1 MSDHAGVL
9 SIDFLIG
16 FTIFMLAFIWVA
28 TMIPGLLIGLN
39 AHTIDFDAVAYR
51 TGVILVEDSGAV
63 GPSAVGGYQGVF
75 PWEFQPDTR
84 DVARFGLA
92 ISKDTPNIL
101 NGYKT
106 DRFFCATVFSYP
118 NDYRKRAIFSDYSY
132 LFNISLKE
140 TDPNRVRSVGNSP
153 PDKYGYIRRDV
164 KIKQASNATID
175 YQKIQAF
182 GYTTTENVTS
192 HQFSIILNTT
202 ELLNDNIRNP
212 AYQINPFTDRIVIN
226 ITGLMETRNT
236 TIGIPL
242 PPAPSGYNV
251 TAVRFYQRTHGQTS
265 LSSWGPGTQ
274 YQNFLY
280 EDENTTSVLPPV
292 DVRNNVTL
300 IFEPGFFSTV
310 LPNSDIF
317 INLTFGMNELQ
328 PYLNNTQ
335 TQPFDYNYDP
345 ANVTQPQLKDAVLE
359 VAVW

>member
-1 MSDHAGVL
+1 MSNHAGVL
-9 SIDFLIG
+9 SIDFLTG
-16 FTIFMLAFIWVA
+16 FTIFMLSFIWVA

-51 TGVILVEDSGAV
+51 TGVILAEDSGAV

-92 ISKDTPNIL
+92 VSKDSPNIL

-106 DRFFCATVFSYP
+106 ERFFCQTAFAYP
-118 NDYRKRAIFSDYSY
+118 EDYQKRAIFGDYPY

-140 TDPNRVRSVGNSP
+140 TDTNLVRSVGNTP
-153 PDKYGYIRRDV
+153 PDNYGYIRRDV
-164 KIKQASNATID
+164 KIKQTSNATID
-175 YQKIQAF
+175 YQKIRDF
-182 GYTTTENVTS
+182 HYNTTEEVTS
-192 HQFSIILNTT
+192 HQFSIVLNTT
-202 ELLNDNIRNP
+202 ELLNNKNRNP
-212 AYQINPFTDRIVIN
+212 AYQINPFTDKIVIN
-226 ITGLMETRNT
+226 ITDLDKTRNT
-236 TIGIPL
+236 TYVN
-242 PPAPSGYNV
+242 PPKPVKSLYNI
-251 TAVRFYQRTHGQTS
+251 TSVRFYQRTHGQTS
-265 LSSWGPGTQ
+265 LSSWGPGAQ
-274 YQNFLY
+274 YQTFLY

-310 LPNSDIF
+310 LPNSDIY
-317 INLTFGMNELQ
+317 INLTFGVEPAQ
-328 PYLNNTQ
+328 CYFNNTQ
-335 TQPFDYNYDP
+335 TLPFDYNYDP